1 MTAFVSNSPFLS
13 AVQAGLPRHAVWQA
27 PMVAGV
33 SGGADSSALLVAL
46 VALHPAPEAG
56 LIVAH
61 AEYDLRPA
69 AAADREFVETL
80 ATGLGLRFMTRRLD
94 VRGAGFPGGEGLEA
108 RARRLRYRF
117 FEEVAHETGS
127 RHVAVAH
134 TADDQA
140 ETILHRI
147 LRGTGPVGLTGM
159 AAARELCD
167 GVALIRPLL
176 AIRREQVR
184 DWLVANNRRWCEDV
198 TNRDTRYAR
207 NFLRHEIISRCS
219 EGPYPSVV
227 DAVVR
232 LGGQSAKLSSALA
245 NAADYLLDQHAIR
258 HSDGAITVD
267 AAALAPLDRH
277 LVAEV
282 MASLWRREDWPRRDM
297 ATRHYERLVDM
308 LRDVASRG
316 DVSRSEF
323 PGGVEAVAA
332 DRCRLMIRRQT
343 APYELISTR
352 L

>member
-1 MTAFVSNSPFLS
+1 MPAFVSNSPFLS
-13 AVQAGLPRHAVWQA
+13 AVQAGLPRHAVWEA
-27 PMVAGV
+27 PLVIGV
-33 SGGADSSALLVAL
+33 SGGADSSALIVAL
-46 VALHPAPEAG
+46 AALGSAAEAG

-61 AEYDLRPA
+61 AEYDLRPT
-69 AAADREFVETL
+69 AAADREFVEAL
-80 ATGLGLRFMTRRLD
+80 AAELGLRVMTRRLD
-94 VRGAGFPGGEGLEA
+94 VRGVGYPGGEGLEA

-117 FEEVAHETGS
+117 FEDVAHETGS

-140 ETILHRI
+140 ETILHRV
-147 LRGTGPVGLTGM
+147 LRGTGPIGLSGM

-176 AIRREQVR
+176 AIRRERVR
-184 DWLVANNRRWCEDV
+184 DWLLANNRRWCEDV

-219 EGPYPSVV
+219 EGPYPSAV

-232 LGGQSAKLSSALA
+232 LGSQSAKLSSALA
-245 NAADYLLDQHAIR
+245 SAADYLLDQHAIR
-258 HSDGAITVD
+258 RPDGALVVA

-297 ATRHYERLVDM
+297 ATRQYERLADM
-308 LRDVASRG
+308 LRAVAGREE
-316 DVSRSEF
+316 VSLSEF
-323 PGGVEAVAA
+323 PGGIEAVAA
-332 DRCRLMIRRQT
+332 DRCRLVIRRQT